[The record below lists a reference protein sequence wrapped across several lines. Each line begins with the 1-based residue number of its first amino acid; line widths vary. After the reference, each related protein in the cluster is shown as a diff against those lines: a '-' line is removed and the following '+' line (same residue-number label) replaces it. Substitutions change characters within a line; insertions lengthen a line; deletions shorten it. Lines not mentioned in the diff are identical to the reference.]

1 MKFTHH
7 TKKSLYIFIILLTLF
22 CRSETG
28 SGTASRS
35 SLFSGLLAN
44 LLASFDPKPM
54 LKNISENILYEL
66 YASYAVKMNT
76 MKTSCT
82 TANWKEALLTLKQTE
97 MIDFGYSSVY
107 LDLDPWPTNYQ
118 TPNSISTTANSMAA
132 SDLINGAGNCIT
144 IATAIY
150 TKAITLAYNWNPI
163 NSNSYSIA
171 MQTAGS
177 SNEFYKTD
185 KEVINKIITCLDALL
200 EKMKDDKVGYPA
212 GLSSSSSGITHL
224 SSIEYVSV
232 TGVNIEILQKNM
244 LGFRKIY
251 SGNGGA
257 GLSEYVSYYNS
268 DLNSRIL
275 VKMDEVDAA
284 LITLTDL
291 NTDIVNNSTKVSTLF
306 TKLKELK
313 VLIGVELKGN
323 LGTTITTTTGSGDGD

>member
-7 TKKSLYIFIILLTLF
+7 IKKSLYIFIILLTLF

-35 SLFSGLLAN
+35 SLFSGVLAN
-44 LLASFDPKPM
+44 LLSAFNPKPM
-54 LKNISENILYEL
+54 LKNISENIIYDL
-66 YASYAVKMNT
+66 YASYATKMNT
-76 MKTSCT
+76 MKTSCN
-82 TANWKEALLTLKQTE
+82 TANWKEAILVLKQTE

-107 LDLDPWPTNYQ
+107 STLDPWPTYYQ

-132 SDLINGAGNCIT
+132 SDLINGTGNCIT
-144 IATAIY
+144 IATSIY
-150 TKAITLAYNWNPI
+150 TTASTLAYNWNP
-163 NSNSYSIA
+163 SNLSSYSIA

-185 KEVINKIITCLDALL
+185 KEVIDKIINCLDALL
-200 EKMKDDKVGYPA
+200 EKMKDDKVGYPG
-212 GLSSSSSGITHL
+212 GLSTSALNTKHL

-232 TGVNIEILQKNM
+232 TGINIQILQKNM

-257 GLSEYVSYYNS
+257 GLSEYVTYYNS

-284 LITLTDL
+284 LSALTDL